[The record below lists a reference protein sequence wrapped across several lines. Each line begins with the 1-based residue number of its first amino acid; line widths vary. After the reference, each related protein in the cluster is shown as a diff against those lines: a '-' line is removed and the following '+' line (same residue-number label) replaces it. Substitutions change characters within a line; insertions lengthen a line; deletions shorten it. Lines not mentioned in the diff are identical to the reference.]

1 MRKKVIAQPGLERF
15 AGWLGRQSRLV
26 RSVLAGLVAL
36 TITGLV
42 ALLFYGFLLNAPP
55 GNLNLGPINPDNVL
69 TAGLISLS
77 VVGFI
82 LYWLGWRLLIG
93 FDSGETALQP
103 GRAAALWV
111 LFGLA
116 GLVITIILV
125 IVYVIT
131 VIAPA

>member
-15 AGWLGRQSRLV
+15 AGWLGRQPRLI